1 MILLLLGPPGAG
13 KGTQSKLI
21 ADAYG
26 IPAISTGEMFRDH
39 RTQGTDI
46 GKSVSRS
53 MTSGKLVTD
62 DIVNPMVK
70 ERLAQPDVAKG
81 VILDGYPRTVA
92 QAEYL
97 DGVLSAMGKKIDRVL
112 SYEIDPELVVERISG
127 RRSCPQC
134 GAIYHVSSQPP
145 RRSGFCDKDGTALVQ
160 REDDR
165 PENVKKRMKEYETKT
180 RPVKTFYEDRG
191 LLAHIETAGSPDGI
205 FAATRILLDGKAPAK
220 K

>member
-13 KGTQSKLI
+13 KGTQSKLL
-21 ADAYG
+21 AEAYG

-39 RTQGTDI
+39 RARGTEI
-46 GKSVSRS
+46 GKSVSRAMS
-53 MTSGKLVTD
+53 SGKLVTD
-62 DIVNPMVK
+62 DIVNPMV
-70 ERLAQPDVAKG
+70 EELLSRPDLANG

-92 QAEYL
+92 QAEFL
-97 DGVLSAMGKKIDRVL
+97 DGVLHSAGKKIDRVL
-112 SYEIDPELVVERISG
+112 SYEIDPELVAERISG

-134 GAIYHVSSQPP
+134 GAIYHVTSQPP
-145 RRSGFCDKDGTALVQ
+145 RRSGFCDKDGAGLIQ

-180 RPVKTFYEDRG
+180 RPLKTFYEDRG
-191 LLAHIETAGSPDGI
+191 LLAHIDTAGTPEGI
-205 FAATRILLDGKAPAK
+205 FEATRVVLDGPKPAK